1 MRRSESD
8 PEVLTEMDRDQM
20 MRLAALL
27 DANGMRKE
35 AEKMRRVAVDFAPPL
50 YEGGPHKNPVITP
63 SRLTKMQQKLQAVPE
78 PLQDWTEVESR
89 GKMVPQLRGIERPT
103 YVVDPAVGGEPGFPM
118 PSGARAVGLD
128 IPRTEEG
135 TYSEDPSTWQPS
147 VISPEGSF
155 VPGGQWDEP
164 GDLDAL
170 TQQYMERADDFESR
184 MTGASQTFNKRMKDW
199 TVPVPGKPTVV
210 QLLAQNFWTN
220 IDRVLYGGAR
230 DVLEDD
236 EGNEFSVEALSG
248 SGGRNLMAAIEH
260 RLNAIAQIQ
269 AGVDSRRAAAG
280 DDVQRQVLD
289 MQTDSLASLTG
300 ELWKSNPN
308 DYMRNLSLV
317 YGGDADLISINPLG
331 IDYPD
336 ELERMVDAWIETAQ
350 ANANIPTT
358 MDEWIRKNTQT
369 AREQGVDPRDM
380 LSQKWPLIDVGPEA
394 MHRAVWMKKHIRDV
408 SHFQGFTSPKTQF
421 QQARPTA
428 QLFEIEDYGDEVNRL
443 KALQE
448 AVVRTVELKAG
459 SGSPDF
465 KMQTL
470 VQNPQLVGA
479 MDEAVNQMLTLAGQL
494 YGSDRFVTKDERMNP
509 AYDVG
514 TATKME
520 IFGKALFIA
529 QAWNAFRSRFA
540 GLGAGQGSVEG
551 GEEGGFGPTSSIGPM
566 GGGFARV
573 AAASDAM
580 GVPEVADEF
589 DRALSEL
596 IGGTV

>member
-1 MRRSESD
+1 MWMRDSR
-8 PEVLTEMDRDQM
+8 PEVLTEMDREQM

-27 DANGMRKE
+27 DANGMRGE

-50 YEGGPHKNPVITP
+50 YEGGPHKDPVITP
-63 SRLTKMQQKLQAVPE
+63 SRFTTMHKKLQGVPE
-78 PLQDWTEVESR
+78 SLQDWTEVESR
-89 GKMVPQLRGIERPT
+89 GKMVPQLRGLERPT
-103 YVVDPAVGGEPGFPM
+103 YVVDPATGGEPGFPM
-118 PSGARAVGLD
+118 PSGARVVGLD

-135 TYSEDPSTWQPS
+135 TYSEDPSTWRPS

-155 VPGGQWDEP
+155 IPGGQWDES

-170 TQQYMERADDFESR
+170 TQQYMERAEDFESR
-184 MTGASQTFNKRMKDW
+184 MTDASNTFNRRMKDW

-220 IDRVLYGGAR
+220 FDRVLYGGAK
-230 DVLEDD
+230 DVMEDD
-236 EGNEFSVEALSG
+236 EGNEFSVESLSG

-269 AGVDSRRAAAG
+269 AGVDSRSAAAG
-280 DDVQRQVLD
+280 DEVQRQLID
-289 MQTDSLASLTG
+289 MQTDSLASLTDD
-300 ELWKSNPN
+300 LWRSNPN
-308 DYMRNLSLV
+308 EYMRNLSLV
-317 YGGDADLISINPLG
+317 YGGDPELISINPLG
-331 IDYPD
+331 IDYP
-336 ELERMVDAWIETAQ
+336 EEIRRMMDAWVETARSD
-350 ANANIPTT
+350 ARIPTT
-358 MDEWIRKNTQT
+358 MDEWIQKNSESSRQ
-369 AREQGVDPRDM
+369 QGVDPRDM

-421 QQARPTA
+421 QQARPMA
-428 QLFEIEDYGDEVNRL
+428 QLFEIKDYGDEINHL

-448 AVVRTVELKAG
+448 AVVRMVELKAG

-470 VQNPQLVGA
+470 IQNPQLVDA
-479 MDEAVNQMLTLAGQL
+479 MDESVNQMLTIAGQL

-540 GLGAGQGSVEG
+540 GLGSDQGAVGG
-551 GEEGGFGPTSSIGPM
+551 GEEGGFGPTSSIG
-566 GGGFARV
+566 GGFAKV
-573 AAASDAM
+573 AQVSDAM

-589 DRALSEL
+589 DRALASIVGE
-596 IGGTV
+596 TV